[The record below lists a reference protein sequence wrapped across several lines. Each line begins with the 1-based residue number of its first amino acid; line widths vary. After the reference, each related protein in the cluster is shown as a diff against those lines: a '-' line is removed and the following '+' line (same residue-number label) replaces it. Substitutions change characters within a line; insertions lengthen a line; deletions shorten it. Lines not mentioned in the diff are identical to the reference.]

1 LKKKGND
8 EFLPLRFF
16 KMAHITNSYYKDETM
31 SINTTNTE
39 MEKKFVCEI
48 CKNAR
53 TTTDPY
59 IILGCQHIYHIVCLA
74 EYQFDENSNVKPIID
89 GDYCNSRKC
98 PTCENNLCLEDL
110 LFLHTKFLSNTK
122 QNIDQHQKSIDSLE
136 VQMQKLKDELNI
148 CYKYKGKLENQRERA
163 KVIVSNITA
172 LL

>member
-1 LKKKGND
+1 
-8 EFLPLRFF
+8 
-16 KMAHITNSYYKDETM
+16 MSHTTNSYYKEDTDSLN
-31 SINTTNTE
+31 SIRTTTTNSDI
-39 MEKKFVCEI
+39 EKRFVCEL

-53 TTTDPY
+53 ESSDPY
-59 IILGCQHIYHIVCLA
+59 IILGCQHIYHIICLA
-74 EYQFDENSNVKPIID
+74 EYQFDENLNVKPIID

-122 QNIDQHQKSIDSLE
+122 QNIEQHQKSIDSLE
-136 VQMQKLKDELNI
+136 LQMQKLKEELNV

>member
-1 LKKKGND
+1 MSNLTDSYYREDTDSLKSI
-8 EFLPLRFF
+8 RTTT
-16 KMAHITNSYYKDETM
+16 TNSDT
-31 SINTTNTE
+31 
-39 MEKKFVCEI
+39 EKKFVCEL

-53 TTTDPY
+53 ASSDPY
-59 IILGCQHIYHIVCLA
+59 IILGCQHIYHIICLA
-74 EYQFDENSNVKPIID
+74 EYQFDENSNIKPIID

-122 QNIDQHQKSIDSLE
+122 QNIEQHQKSIDSLE
-136 VQMQKLKDELNI
+136 IQMQKLKEELNV